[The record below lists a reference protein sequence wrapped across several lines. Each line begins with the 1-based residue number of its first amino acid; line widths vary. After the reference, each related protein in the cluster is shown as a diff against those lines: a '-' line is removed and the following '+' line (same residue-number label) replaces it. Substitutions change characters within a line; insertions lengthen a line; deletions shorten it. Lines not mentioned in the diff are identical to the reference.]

1 MENINNS
8 MYLLFLKQEQ
18 AIRQAQARNINNQLS
33 KESEAQQ
40 QEFNQQ
46 QKELQQKQN
55 SFVEQGDKFE
65 DMQEYLAMQNQLNLD
80 TDLLDTT
87 NEILRSS
94 KKNEE

>member
-55 SFVEQGDKFE
+55 SFVEQGDKLE
-65 DMQEYLAMQNQLNLD
+65 DMQDYWAMQNQLDLD
-80 TDLLDTT
+80 EDLL
-87 NEILRSS
+87 NSVNNILPSP
-94 KKNEE
+94 KNEEE